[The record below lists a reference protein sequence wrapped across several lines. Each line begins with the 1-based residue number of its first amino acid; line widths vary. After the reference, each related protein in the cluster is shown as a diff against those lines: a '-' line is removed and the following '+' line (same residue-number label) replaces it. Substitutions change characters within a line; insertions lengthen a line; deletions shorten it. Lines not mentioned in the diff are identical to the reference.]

1 MGCLN
6 KKLLSLQIASILYL
20 VLLPQVRVR
29 AQTNLVDS
37 SDEVGEVIEEVVER
51 NFSIEDF
58 IEGALAFVPE
68 VIDRAEEI
76 IESINEGDYEDA
88 FYGVKGVI
96 GLFDPQK
103 EANTVAISNDSIY
116 SNPESPQETD
126 RMGQAADVQQSQVS
140 QRLSQIIF
148 SDLGQEAIA
157 EQNEIL
163 IESQQGASEAQE
175 ATVTAVESVEEIIDS
190 NIAFADDI
198 TSEADEAQ
206 RSRASQD
213 VLKAL
218 ASQSDYEAQILLGIS
233 EQLGVVTQNQVYN
246 SVQMKSLNTQLT
258 VANQR
263 EQNIQTFLASNGLQL
278 SEIDNNIEQQIEL
291 LKQQNR
297 KKILRSQTGMTK
309 IFIPNL
315 YSEEGETEED

>member
-1 MGCLN
+1 M
-6 KKLLSLQIASILYL
+6 
-20 VLLPQVRVR
+20 
-29 AQTNLVDS
+29 
-37 SDEVGEVIEEVVER
+37 
-51 NFSIEDF
+51 
-58 IEGALAFVPE
+58 
-68 VIDRAEEI
+68 
-76 IESINEGDYEDA
+76 
-88 FYGVKGVI
+88 
-96 GLFDPQK
+96 
-103 EANTVAISNDSIY
+103 
-116 SNPESPQETD
+116 
-126 RMGQAADVQQSQVS
+126 S

-206 RSRASQD
+206 SARASQD

-315 YSEEGETEED
+315 YSEEGEAEETEED